1 MPPRHLPPPKLAEG
15 GGGELEVVMDVV
27 VDEEVDEEVNKVV
40 DENEAKVVD
49 M

>member
-1 MPPRHLPPPKLAEG
+1 MPPPKILMAEG
-15 GGGELEVVMDVV
+15 GGGELQVVMDVV

-40 DENEAKVVD
+40 DEHEAKVVD

>member
-1 MPPRHLPPPKLAEG
+1 LAEE

-40 DENEAKVVD
+40 DEHEAKVVD